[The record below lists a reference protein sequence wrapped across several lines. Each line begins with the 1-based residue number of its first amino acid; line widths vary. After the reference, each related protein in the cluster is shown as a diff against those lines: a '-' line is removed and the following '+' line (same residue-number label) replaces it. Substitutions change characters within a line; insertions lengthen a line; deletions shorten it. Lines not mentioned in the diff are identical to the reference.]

1 MNKKS
6 LLSNMCKSL
15 LDKNYELYLKH
26 ETMLEQE
33 QEERKKLAST
43 FQDQM
48 KDVTLEL
55 ENQKS
60 TRNEEI
66 EVNTSI
72 RGKI

>member
-1 MNKKS
+1 
-6 LLSNMCKSL
+6 MCKQL
-15 LDKNYELYLKH
+15 LEKNYELYLKH

-43 FQDQM
+43 FQEQM
-48 KDVTLEL
+48 KDVTMEL
-55 ENQKS
+55 ESQKV

-66 EVNTSI
+66 EINTSI